1 MMKTVNNLLLT
12 AYMKK
17 VAISIKSEAVKRAG
31 SLL

>member
-12 AYMKK
+12 AYLKK
-17 VAISIKSEAVKRAG
+17 VAISKKREAVKRAA